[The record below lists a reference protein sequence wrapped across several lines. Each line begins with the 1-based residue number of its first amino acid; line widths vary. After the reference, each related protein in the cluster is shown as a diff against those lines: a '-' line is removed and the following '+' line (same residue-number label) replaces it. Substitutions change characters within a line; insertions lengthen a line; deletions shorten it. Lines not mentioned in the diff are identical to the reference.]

1 MKLFR
6 SKLSGD
12 IAWTTGSFVVLAA
25 SGLLINLVIAYFRT
39 AADLGVFNIAYSFYI
54 IVSQIAAFG
63 IHYSVLRHAAL
74 HDSDRDELGT
84 ILASAMVPVVLLGVF
99 FAAVIFWAEPFF
111 ESAFG
116 SERAARAIAFAAL
129 GIALFPATKV
139 LISFLNALRHMKA
152 FAVLQAGRYI
162 AVAVVVTVFA
172 VSEWDFTLATL
183 CFLIAELLTLLGAI
197 TYIIWMGLIG
207 RPRVQRRWLRTH
219 VSFGGRSLAAGMF
232 GEINTR
238 VDVLC
243 LGLFLSDREVGIYS
257 FAAMLLDGLYHLLAM
272 VRVNFNPILVGALRD
287 GRWSEAQ
294 RILRLSKRF
303 APLVMGGLA
312 IGVFIFYWI
321 VTVQFVPERGLQEGM
336 TVLFILLAGLVV
348 TAGFIPFDNLLLV
361 SGHPM
366 RQTLQQAFAVMT
378 NVALNLALIP
388 VLGIEG
394 AAIGTASSYLAAIT
408 ALWVMSNRQLGWNIM
423 TNRVRVGENSVSGG
437 DVAAS

>member
-54 IVSQIAAFG
+54 IVSQVAAFG
-63 IHYSVLRHAAL
+63 VHYSVLRHAAL
-74 HDSDRDELGT
+74 HDDDPARLGT
-84 ILASAMVPVVLLGVF
+84 ILASALLPVFMLGLVLAAAIFLAEPL
-99 FAAVIFWAEPFF
+99 FAAAFNSEP
-111 ESAFG
+111 
-116 SERAARAIAFAAL
+116 AARAIAFAAL

-162 AVAVVVTVFA
+162 AVAAVVTVIAASDF
-172 VSEWDFTLATL
+172 DFTLATL
-183 CFLIAELLTLLGAI
+183 CFLIAELLTLAGAFA
-197 TYIIWMGLIG
+197 YIAWKGLIG
-207 RPRVQRRWLRTH
+207 PPKLDAGWLRTH

-287 GRWSEAQ
+287 GRWDEAK
-294 RILRLSKRF
+294 RILRLSKRY
-303 APLVMGGLA
+303 APLVMGALA
-312 IGVFIFYWI
+312 VCVFVFYWL
-321 VTVQFVPERGLQEGM
+321 VTVEFVPERGLQEGVV
-336 TVLFILLAGLVV
+336 VLFILLTGLVL

-366 RQTLQQAFAVMT
+366 RQTLQQALAVLT
-378 NVALNLALIP
+378 NVVLNLSLIP

-394 AAIGTASSYLAAIT
+394 AAIGTASSYFAAIA
-408 ALWVMSNRQLGWNIM
+408 ALAIMSRRQLGWNLL
-423 TNRVRVGENSVSGG
+423 TNRVRGYDET
-437 DVAAS
+437 ASMPDASRS

>member
-54 IVSQIAAFG
+54 IISQIAAFG

-74 HDSDRDELGT
+74 HDAEPDKLGT
-84 ILASAMVPVVLLGVF
+84 ILASALVPVLALGFVL
-99 FAAVIFWAEPFF
+99 AAVVFLAEPFF
-111 ESAFG
+111 ATAFG
-116 SERAARAIAFAAL
+116 SERAARAIAFTAL

-172 VSEWDFTLATL
+172 VSDWDFTLATL
-183 CFLIAELLTLLGAI
+183 CFLIAELLTLAGALL
-197 TYIIWMGLIG
+197 YIMWMGLIG
-207 RPRVQRRWLRTH
+207 RPRVEGQWLRTH

-287 GRWSEAQ
+287 GHWPEAQ

-303 APLVMGGLA
+303 APLAMGGLA
-312 IGVFIFYWI
+312 LCVFVFYWL
-321 VTVQFVPERGLQEGM
+321 VTVHFVPERGLQEGIV
-336 TVLFILLAGLVV
+336 VLFILLAGLVL

-366 RQTLQQAFAVMT
+366 RQTLQQALAVSA
-378 NVALNLALIP
+378 NVALNLVLIP

-394 AAIGTASSYLAAIT
+394 AAIGTASSYVVAIVALAI
-408 ALWVMSNRQLGWNIM
+408 MSKRQLGWSLI
-423 TNRVRVGENSVSGG
+423 TNRVRQKDGAWSDPGK
-437 DVAAS
+437 A